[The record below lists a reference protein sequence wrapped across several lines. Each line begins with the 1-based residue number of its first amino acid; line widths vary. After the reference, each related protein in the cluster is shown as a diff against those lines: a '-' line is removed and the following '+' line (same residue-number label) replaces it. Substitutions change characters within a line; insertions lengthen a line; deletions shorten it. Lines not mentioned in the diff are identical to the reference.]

1 MGDRKSFGRNRKRG
15 FGNPLFRQEA
25 ESNRK
30 VTERVISAEIAFF
43 GRKCLLSAKSD
54 FFRPKISAERV
65 LFRPKLGISAGI
77 TLPAGRE
84 ILPKCSGYNRNR
96 KFRPK
101 TERTL
106 LRSPTTVA
114 PWALCLIEFAHD
126 ISLLSDFEM
135 EITKA
140 GSVPIL

>member
-1 MGDRKSFGRNRKRG
+1 MYRAEKKSWQILLVGDRKSFGRNRKRG

-84 ILPKCSGYNRNR
+84 ILPECSGYNRNR

-106 LRSPTTVA
+106 LRSPTR
-114 PWALCLIEFAHD
+114 CHFHHNF
-126 ISLLSDFEM
+126 LSR
-135 EITKA
+135 A
-140 GSVPIL
+140 GGI